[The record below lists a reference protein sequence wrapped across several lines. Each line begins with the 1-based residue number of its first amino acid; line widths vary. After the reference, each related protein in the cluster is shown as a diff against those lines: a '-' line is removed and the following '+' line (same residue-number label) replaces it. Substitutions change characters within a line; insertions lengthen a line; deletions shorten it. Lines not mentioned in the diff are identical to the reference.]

1 MRPKNFCPEQ
11 CLGKAVEVFSRL
23 GYEGTAFSDLTA
35 ALGVNRQSLY
45 DTYGDKLSLY
55 LRCIEVAAE
64 RFQPRQ
70 QLFREDVSGR
80 QALEN
85 FFEAVVQEAS
95 VAGNPGC
102 LLTNALLDKAA
113 SQPEVA
119 TAVRRCSALTR
130 EAMEK
135 CVQRGVE
142 DGSISRRCEPTP
154 TSDALFNLLAGL
166 RVSQRTGQQG
176 EQLRQIVRVSLR
188 MLD

>member
-11 CLGKAVEVFSRL
+11 CLEKAVDVFSRQ
-23 GYEGTAFSDLTA
+23 GFEGTSFSDLTT

-70 QLFREDVSGR
+70 QLFREDLSGR
-80 QALEN
+80 QSLEN
-85 FFEAVVQEAS
+85 FFEGVVSEGA
-95 VAGNPGC
+95 AHGNPGC

-119 TAVRRCSALTR
+119 ATVRRCSALTR
-130 EAMEK
+130 QAMEG

-154 TSDALFNLLAGL
+154 TSDALFTLLAGL
-166 RVSQRTGQQG
+166 RVCQRAGQ
-176 EQLRQIVRVSLR
+176 EPAQLRQTLRVSLR

>member
-1 MRPKNFCPEQ
+1 M
-11 CLGKAVEVFSRL
+11 EVFARL
-23 GYEGTAFSDLTA
+23 GYEGTAFSDLTS

-70 QLFREDVSGR
+70 QLFREDITGR
-80 QALEN
+80 QALES
-85 FFEAVVQEAS
+85 FFEAVLCGHS
-95 VAGNPGC
+95 PNC
-102 LLTNALLDKAA
+102 LLTNALLDQAA

-119 TAVRRCSALTR
+119 ATVRRCSALTHQ
-130 EAMEK
+130 AMEK

-142 DGSISRRCEPTP
+142 DGSISRRCEPSCTA
-154 TSDALFNLLAGL
+154 DALFNLLAGL
-166 RVSQRTGQQG
+166 RVSARTGQ
-176 EQLRQIVRVSLR
+176 EVAQLRQIVRVSLR

>member
-23 GYEGTAFSDLTA
+23 GFEGTSFTDLTA

-70 QLFREDVSGR
+70 QLFREDLSGR
-80 QALEN
+80 QSLEN
-85 FFEAVVQEAS
+85 FFEAVVSEGA
-95 VAGNPGC
+95 VPGNPGC
-102 LLTNALLDKAA
+102 LLTNALLDKAS

-119 TAVRRCSALTR
+119 ATVQRCSALTR
-130 EAMEK
+130 QAMER

-154 TSDALFNLLAGL
+154 TADALFNLLAGL
-166 RVSQRTGQQG
+166 RVSHRAGQEAAQM
-176 EQLRQIVRVSLR
+176 RQIVRVSLR